1 MIYMGSSLMIQW
13 LRLCTFKAEVAG
25 LILGQGTKIPHV
37 SRHDQNL
44 KLKKQLKIMIY
55 KDIYLLLKENFN
67 FIC

>member
-1 MIYMGSSLMIQW
+1 MYGVFPSDPVV
-13 LRLCTFKAEVAG
+13 RLCNFKAEVVG
-25 LILGQGTKIPHV
+25 SILGQRTKIPHV

-44 KLKKQLKIMIY
+44 KNKKQLKIMIY